1 MNEKER
7 IAKRVAKELKP
18 GNIVNL
24 GIGLPTLVSN
34 FVSKDAQI
42 FFQGENGILGIASE
56 IPEEISNSNLINAG
70 GKYVDIIP
78 GAMTFDSAFS
88 FALIRGGHVDVT
100 VLGAFQVDQEGHLA
114 NWIVPGKV
122 IAGMGGAMDLVTGA
136 KKVIIAMTHTSK
148 GTPKIIKKCSLPL
161 TSIRRV
167 DLIVTEFSVIE
178 PTDNGL
184 LLKEIS
190 PDITLEKLKEITDAE
205 LIVPNNLKLMEL

>member
-34 FVSKDAQI
+34 FVSKDAEI

-56 IPEEISNSNLINAG
+56 IPEEISNPNLINAG

-78 GAMTFDSAFS
+78 GAMIFDSAFS
-88 FALIRGGHVDVT
+88 FALIRGGHIDVT

-114 NWIVPGKV
+114 NWMVPGKV

-190 PDITLEKLKEITDAE
+190 PDITLEELKEITEAE
-205 LIVPNNLKLMEL
+205 LIVPDDLKLMEF

>member
-1 MNEKER
+1 M
-7 IAKRVAKELKP
+7 
-18 GNIVNL
+18 
-24 GIGLPTLVSN
+24 
-34 FVSKDAQI
+34 
-42 FFQGENGILGIASE
+42 
-56 IPEEISNSNLINAG
+56 
-70 GKYVDIIP
+70 
-78 GAMTFDSAFS
+78 
-88 FALIRGGHVDVT
+88 
-100 VLGAFQVDQEGHLA
+100 
-114 NWIVPGKV
+114 VPGKV

-190 PDITLEKLKEITDAE
+190 PDITLEKLKEITNAE
-205 LIVPNNLKLMEL
+205 LIVPDDLKLMEF

>member
-34 FVSKDAQI
+34 FVSKDAEI

-56 IPEEISNSNLINAG
+56 ISEEISNPNLINAG

-78 GAMTFDSAFS
+78 GAMIFDSAFS
-88 FALIRGGHVDVT
+88 FALIRGGHIDVT

-114 NWIVPGKV
+114 NWMVPGKV

-190 PDITLEKLKEITDAE
+190 PDITLEELKEITEAE
-205 LIVPNNLKLMEL
+205 LIVPDDLKLMEF

>member
-7 IAKRVAKELKP
+7 IAKRVAKELKT

-34 FVSKDAQI
+34 FVPKDAQI

-78 GAMTFDSAFS
+78 GAMIFDSAFS
-88 FALIRGGHVDVT
+88 FALIRGGHVDIT

-205 LIVPNNLKLMEL
+205 LIVPNDLKLMEL

>member
-34 FVSKDAQI
+34 FVSKDAEI

-56 IPEEISNSNLINAG
+56 IPEEISNPNLINAG
-70 GKYVDIIP
+70 GKYVDTIP
-78 GAMTFDSAFS
+78 GAMIFDSAFS

-114 NWIVPGKV
+114 NWMVPGKV

-190 PDITLEKLKEITDAE
+190 PDITLEKLKEITNAE
-205 LIVPNNLKLMEL
+205 LIVPDDLKLMEF

>member
-34 FVSKDAQI
+34 FVSKDAEI

-56 IPEEISNSNLINAG
+56 IPEEISNPNLINAG

-78 GAMTFDSAFS
+78 GAMIFDSAFS

-114 NWIVPGKV
+114 NWMVPGKV

-205 LIVPNNLKLMEL
+205 LIVPDDLKLMEF